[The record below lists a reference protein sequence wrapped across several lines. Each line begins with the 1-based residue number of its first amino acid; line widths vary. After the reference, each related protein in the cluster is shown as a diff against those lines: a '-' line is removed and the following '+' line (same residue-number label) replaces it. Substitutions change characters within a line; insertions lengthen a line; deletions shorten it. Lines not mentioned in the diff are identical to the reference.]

1 MPSPSPPI
9 LVPLAATL
17 LKNGYVVIVAVP
29 HVKEAEALERRLS
42 GLNEKGAL
50 RVLIYDTDDATTFPP
65 FHRSLLA
72 TLTLRFPAP
81 ASSSS
86 GGSGGQYAASDPY
99 NPQPSHIPHI
109 HAFISLYPLNPSPP
123 SQPGALPAL
132 PTLVQPGPS
141 GHIPMLVT
149 LYPSSASLVTPDSFS
164 SQVLTTNH
172 QLLGANLSAATNS
185 RVVSVYLGQ
194 ITLPSLPAIITDG
207 RALSR
212 RELAKQRLRESA
224 NSPTAAFSIVR
235 DLFASSLQGVYRT
248 IANALGIGAASRDY
262 AMFENRILR
271 ILKSNYGSNYYVGQR
286 SWLAHRLAG
295 LPPRAIPRVLAV
307 MPPMPSE
314 TGPAPPPP
322 PKSAGGR
329 STRSSA
335 NGSRSASSSD
345 HEAEDLVSSIH
356 TAGTTQS
363 SADSSGLEGSWVGL
377 DSTA

>member
-1 MPSPSPPI
+1 M
-9 LVPLAATL
+9 
-17 LKNGYVVIVAVP
+17 IVAVP

-42 GLNEKGAL
+42 GLAEKVAL

-81 ASSSS
+81 SSSAS
-86 GGSGGQYAASDPY
+86 GDQYAASDPY
-99 NPQPSHIPHI
+99 NPQPTQIPHI

-132 PTLVQPGPS
+132 PTLVQPSNGPT
-141 GHIPMLVT
+141 PMLLT
-149 LYPSSASLVTPDSFS
+149 LYPSSASLVTPDSFA

-172 QLLGANLSAATNS
+172 QLLGANLSAATAA
-185 RVVSVYLGQ
+185 RVVSVYVGEVA
-194 ITLPSLPAIITDG
+194 LPSLPAIITEG

-212 RELAKQRLRESA
+212 RELARQRLRESA
-224 NSPTAAFSIVR
+224 KSPSAALSIVSEIFQST
-235 DLFASSLQGVYRT
+235 LCSLYKT
-248 IANALGIGAASRDY
+248 FANALGIGAASRDY
-262 AMFENRILR
+262 GMFENKILR
-271 ILKSNYGSNYYVGQR
+271 ALKSNYGGTFYAGQR
-286 SWLAHRLAG
+286 SFIARMLAG
-295 LPPRAIPRVLAV
+295 LPPRALNRALAL

-322 PKSAGGR
+322 PKGTGTR
-329 STRSSA
+329 STRSS
-335 NGSRSASSSD
+335 NPGSRSASSSD

-363 SADSSGLEGSWVGL
+363 SAESSGLEGSWVGL
-377 DSTA
+377 DGGA